1 MVRDKRSERRGGF
14 YWTDSKPR
22 VSVTNVLS
30 VISKPG
36 LQYWYGKI
44 VYLATVKNPSLGLQE
59 ALAMPGIESGKAKSR
74 GTNVHKVVELFEK
87 HDEGKIKVPKG
98 MEGYYNAFSKWLN
111 DTKVKIVSHEQTV
124 VSLKYEY
131 AGTADLLVKHGKE
144 YWLIDIKT
152 GKEIYQEAFLQL
164 SAYKQALE
172 ESGQKVDRIG
182 VVLLRETGNYK
193 FEFGVPALRAFL
205 AAKFLWGWLNR
216 ELCNEVG
223 YTHWI
228 DPIDKQ

>member
-1 MVRDKRSERRGGF
+1 MVKDKRSERRGGF
-14 YWTDSKPR
+14 YWQDGKPK
-22 VSVTNVLS
+22 VSVTNILS

-36 LQYWYGKI
+36 LQFWYGKM
-44 VYLATVKNPSLGLQE
+44 VYLAVIKNPSLGQQE
-59 ALAMPGIESGKAKSR
+59 ALAIPGIESGKARSR

-87 HDEGKIKVPKG
+87 HDTGKIEVPK
-98 MEGYYNAFSKWLN
+98 ETQGYYDAFHKWFD
-111 DTKVKIVSHEQTV
+111 DTKVKIISHEQTV
-124 VSLKYEY
+124 FSSKYEY
-131 AGTADLLVKHGKE
+131 AGTADLLVKKGKE
-144 YWLIDIKT
+144 YWLIDVKT

-172 ESGQKVDRIG
+172 ENGQKVNRIG
-182 VVLLRETGNYK
+182 VLLLRETGNYK
-193 FEFGVPALRAFL
+193 FEFGTPALRAFL

-228 DPIDKQ
+228 DPIDK